1 VVDAANAAQVRAELG
16 GLLGDDVT
24 VLIADMA
31 ATTTLTLE
39 GLQVLIS
46 AQKMAAQRGTGL
58 RLAAARPNVL
68 KFMDITG
75 TRRLFSS
82 HSSVEEAPKRGWTLA
97 SGAHL
102 VKLRAGSRVLTE
114 GVRTARSHHPR
125 CYSLHAQPPAHP
137 GRL

>member
-1 VVDAANAAQVRAELG
+1 MPNPALLTVSAWQGCLLWSTRPMQRRSVLNSASC
-16 GLLGDDVT
+16 LGDDVT

-58 RLAAARPNVL
+58 RLAAARRNVL

-82 HSSVEEAPKRGWTLA
+82 HSSVEEARK
-97 SGAHL
+97 
-102 VKLRAGSRVLTE
+102 RAGR
-114 GVRTARSHHPR
+114 
-125 CYSLHAQPPAHP
+125 
-137 GRL
+137 